1 MSDYS
6 ERVVLVDDEASFLES
21 AKLTLMAAG
30 FTEVSIIDK
39 STAVMEYLRNNPVDI
54 LTLDLTMPN
63 KSGESILEEVVKEF
77 PQISVVVISGI
88 MEPETIISC
97 MKKGA
102 KDYLIKPIDD
112 ERLVTTIKNVAK
124 EVQVRRENQLLKTK
138 CLKGELDNPDKFLS
152 LVTGSER
159 MKLLFSYAETVATSS
174 LPVLITGETGTG
186 KELMAEAIHRVRGE
200 DRPFIT
206 CNVAGIDDAVFSD
219 TLFGHVKGAF
229 TGAQG
234 VRSGLIEKAKG
245 GTLFLDE
252 IGDLSPQSQVKLLRL
267 IQSGEYFPLGADDP
281 HYSDVWIVAATHKD
295 LSASDSFRK
304 DLYYRIASHHIQ
316 IPPLRERTGDKE
328 VLIRDFLQKSGKY
341 VDPDEIEG
349 HTVQILRSMEG
360 KPLYGNVR
368 ELEGLVTDYILAG
381 PIRDFQSDEA
391 FDTSADFLKD
401 VVQLPT
407 MQHMKRE
414 LVQRAIEHCEGNK
427 TKAAKLIDISKQTLF
442 NLLK

>member
-1 MSDYS
+1 MSINN
-6 ERVVLVDDEASFLES
+6 ERVVLVDDETSFLES
-21 AKLTLMAAG
+21 AQLTLMAAG
-30 FTEVSIIDK
+30 FTEVTTIDK
-39 STAVMEYLRNNPVDI
+39 STKVMEYLRNNPVDI
-54 LTLDLTMPN
+54 LTLDLTMPG

-77 PQISVVVISGI
+77 PEISVVIISGI
-88 MEPETIISC
+88 MEPTTIIHC
-97 MKKGA
+97 MRLGA

-124 EVQVRRENQLLKTK
+124 EVEVRRENHLLKSK
-138 CLKGELDNPDKFLS
+138 CLKGVLDTPDKFAS
-152 LVTGSER
+152 IVTGSER
-159 MKLLFSYAETVATSS
+159 MKLLFSYAETVATSP

-200 DRPFIT
+200 ERPFVT

-234 VRSGLIEKAKG
+234 SRMGLVEKAKG
-245 GTLFLDE
+245 GTIFLDE

-295 LSASDSFRK
+295 LSECEGFRK

-316 IPPLRERTGDKE
+316 IPPLRERNGDKAI
-328 VLIRDFLQKSGKY
+328 LIRHFLQNSGKF
-341 VDPDEIEG
+341 DDFEEIEEL
-349 HTVQILRSMEG
+349 TAQLLRSIED
-360 KPLYGNVR
+360 KALHGNVR
-368 ELEGLVTDYILAG
+368 ELEGLVTDFIFAG
-381 PIRDFQSDEA
+381 SMNRSINETAVEA
-391 FDTSADFLKD
+391 PTDFLKN

-407 MQHMKRE
+407 MQDMKKE
-414 LVQRAIEHCEGNK
+414 LVQRAIEKCDGNK